1 MDTLRLYLIDKK
13 DYLLRNQKEV
23 KESVYY
29 FPYFEGLIKQQ
40 KQHKEI
46 TLVIWKVPL
55 SM

>member
-1 MDTLRLYLIDKK
+1 MDNLQIYLIDKK
-13 DYLLRNQKEV
+13 DYLLRNQKED

-29 FPYFEGLIKQQ
+29 FSYFEGLIKLQ

-46 TLVIWKVPL
+46 ILVIWKVRL